1 MEMELAHAYTMRD
14 GKAAR
19 VVEYMDR
26 KEALEAAGL
35 SE

>member
-1 MEMELAHAYTMRD
+1 LQVWLIRQ

-19 VVEYMDR
+19 WEEYENR
-26 KEALEAAGL
+26 AEALEAAGL